1 MLVTETTGFED
12 FFRLQHPK
20 LVALGMA
27 MSGSREAGKDL
38 AQEALLR
45 TFRNWPTVSRYDNPA
60 AWVRRVLI
68 NLTTDTRRR
77 SASERDA
84 LARLAPSEPMLV
96 PDRIAD
102 DWWKAVLALPQ
113 RQRAAVALHYLDDLS
128 VTEVAGIL
136 GVTNGTIKASLSHA
150 RAHLATALDATSR
163 TQEPR

>member
-68 NLTTDTRRR
+68 NLTTDARRR
-77 SASERDA
+77 GASELDA
-84 LARLAPSEPMLV
+84 LTRL
-96 PDRIAD
+96 
-102 DWWKAVLALPQ
+102 
-113 RQRAAVALHYLDDLS
+113 

-150 RAHLATALDATSR
+150 RAHLATALDAPHR
-163 TQEPR
+163 TPEPR